1 MLNSKSLRLLGLF
14 FLALAACIVSF
25 AQAVSGDLAGTI
37 FDASG
42 ATIPNAT
49 VVAKSDTTGVEST
62 TKSTGT
68 GEYRIANLQP
78 GSYTI
83 TVTAPGF
90 TKSQIRAV
98 RVELSKV
105 STNNVKLDVG
115 ANVETVEVSSSAATI
130 DTTTAAVQNSF
141 SSTAMSDLPI
151 ASGGSGVINLSLL
164 NAGVGSSG
172 AVGLG
177 TGPSVGGQ
185 RPRNNNFTIEG
196 IDNNSGS
203 VTGPL
208 VTLPND
214 AVSEFS
220 VQQNQVSPEFGH
232 SSGGQFN
239 QVVKSGGNT
248 VHGTAY
254 EYLQNRNFNAADN
267 LSAVNG
273 DPLHPRYDN
282 NRFGGSLGG
291 PIQKNKIFFYGLY
304 EYNPIGRSSS
314 AGQLY
319 APTAAGWNTISAF
332 SNTPG
337 FNQTSFAQL
346 KQYLGTAGS
355 ATPAGNTPNRA
366 YPLVGPGNV
375 SLDAQ
380 VASTAKPVEIGLLG
394 ISSPAFTN
402 NESGVGSVD
411 FNISDKDSLR
421 GRFILNR
428 NGFIDTAASLP
439 VFYQTVPSNNYLVA
453 ISEFHTFS
461 PTVTNEFRLGY
472 NRYYNVYS
480 AGDYKWPGLDAF
492 PNINIFDLNAQLGPD
507 GNAPQ
512 GGIQNQYQIT
522 NNVAWTKGKHSFKF
536 GFDGWKQIS
545 PQFFTQRSR
554 GDYEWSNL
562 SDYLFD
568 YNPDY
573 IAQRSLGNSE
583 YYGDRIFSG
592 AYFNDSWKV
601 TPNFTVNLGLRY
613 EYQTVPYSETLQT
626 RNAISN
632 VPGLIEFQKPTA
644 MKTAWMP
651 RVGVA
656 YSPGTSGKTS
666 IRAGFGRSFDVLV
679 DNFGLLTLPP
689 QANTTVDLT
698 GLNQGQFLATGGIPP
713 NASSAA
719 LTQAEARAGTG
730 GYVPNQVRPESLQW
744 NIGVQHVF
752 HENYTFETR
761 YLGTRGIH
769 LPVQAQL
776 NRVPVVDGSNAL
788 PLYTAAPSQATLN
801 GLTTSLNKI
810 NASFA
815 AGGNIDPA
823 YKAAGFTG
831 IITSYQ
837 PWGNSTYHGWANQLT
852 RRFSNGLYLM
862 GSYTFSHNIDDS
874 TAEVFSTYT
883 TPRRPQNIR
892 NLRADRANSALDH
905 RHRFS
910 IAMVYETPW
919 YKSSKNWMLKNLV
932 GNWEFAPIYT
942 YQTGNWFTVQSGTD
956 SNLNGDSGGD
966 RAYVNAG
973 GNPLIGS
980 GTTPLKNSAGDT
992 VAFLINN
999 PNAGYVT
1006 TPKGALGTA
1015 GRNTERLN
1023 PTNNFDVTF
1032 GKAFSFGGEGSRK
1045 IRFDGRFLNLLNHP
1059 QYVGGYVSDV
1069 APIGF
1074 TDTAVHN
1081 FTIPSTSVFHL
1092 PSQVFSSN
1100 PRSISLSA
1108 KIIF

>member
-1 MLNSKSLRLLGLF
+1 MALIV
-14 FLALAACIVSF
+14 LALAACLATF
-25 AQAVSGDLAGTI
+25 AQSISGDLAGSI
-37 FDASG
+37 YDATG
-42 ATIPNAT
+42 ASIPNAN
-49 VVAKSDTTGVEST
+49 VVAKNDATGVET
-62 TKSTGT
+62 ATKSSVT
-68 GEYRIANLQP
+68 GEYHFANLP
-78 GSYTI
+78 AGSYTI
-83 TVTAPGF
+83 TVTASGF
-90 TKSQIRAV
+90 TKAQIRGVAV
-98 RVELSKV
+98 TLSKTA
-105 STNNVKLDVG
+105 TNNIKLDVG
-115 ANVETVEVSSSAATI
+115 ANVETVEVSASAATI
-130 DTTTAAVQNSF
+130 DTTTASVQTSF
-141 SSTAMSDLPI
+141 SATTMSDLPI

-164 NAGVGSSG
+164 NAGVGTSG
-172 AVGLG
+172 AIGLG
-177 TGPSVGGQ
+177 SGPSVGGQ

-214 AVSEFS
+214 AVAEFS
-220 VQQNQVSPEFGH
+220 VQQNQISPEFGH

-239 QVVKSGGNT
+239 QVVRSGGNEI
-248 VHGTAY
+248 HGTAY
-254 EYLQNRNFNAADN
+254 EYLQNRNLNAADN

-282 NRFGGSLGG
+282 NRFGGSVGG
-291 PIQKNKIFFYGLY
+291 PIKRNKLFFYGLY
-304 EYNPIGRSSS
+304 EYNPVGNSSS

-319 APTAAGWNTISAF
+319 APTAAGWNTIASFA
-332 SNTPG
+332 NMPG
-337 FNQTSFAQL
+337 FNQTSMNQL
-346 KQYLGTAGS
+346 KQYLGTAAS
-355 ATPAGNTPNRA
+355 ATPAANTPNNA
-366 YPLVGPGNV
+366 YPLVGPGNL
-375 SLDAQ
+375 SLGNQ
-380 VASTAKPVEIGLLG
+380 LPGAKPVEIGLLG
-394 ISSPAFTN
+394 ISSPAFSN
-402 NESGVGSVD
+402 AESGVASVD
-411 FNISDKDSLR
+411 YNISDKDSLR

-428 NGFIDTAASLP
+428 SGFIDTAASLP

-453 ISEFHTFS
+453 LTEFHTFS
-461 PTVTNEFRLGY
+461 PAVTNEFRLGY
-472 NRYYNVYS
+472 NRYSNDYS
-480 AGDYKWPGLDAF
+480 AGDYKWPGLDQF
-492 PNINIFDLNAQLGPD
+492 PNVNIFDLNAQLGPD

-512 GGIQNQYQIT
+512 FGFQNQYQVT
-522 NNVAWTKGKHSFKF
+522 DNVSWTKGKHSLKF

-545 PQFFTQRSR
+545 PQAFTQRSR

-573 IAQRSLGNSE
+573 IAQRSLGNSV

-592 AYFNDSWKV
+592 VYVNDSWKA
-601 TPNFTVNLGLRY
+601 TSHLTVNVGLRY

-626 RNAISN
+626 RNAVSN
-632 VPGLIEFQKPTA
+632 VPGLIVFQKPTA
-644 MKTAWMP
+644 QKDAWMP
-651 RVGVA
+651 RVGLA

-689 QANTTVDLT
+689 QATTTKDVTGVDA
-698 GLNQGQFLATGGIPP
+698 GNFMKNGGIAP
-713 NASSAA
+713 NASGDT
-719 LTQAEARAGTG
+719 LTNAQLRAGTG

-744 NIGVQHVF
+744 NIGIQHVF
-752 HENYTFETR
+752 HENYTFESR

-776 NRVPVVDGSNAL
+776 NRVPTVDGSNAL
-788 PLYTAAPSQATLN
+788 PFFTSAPSQATLN
-801 GLTTSLNKI
+801 SLTTSLNKI
-810 NASFA
+810 NAAYA
-815 AGGNIDPA
+815 AGSYLDPA

-852 RRFSNGLYLM
+852 RRFSNGLQFM
-862 GSYTFSHNIDDS
+862 TAYTYSHNIDDS

-892 NLRADRANSALDH
+892 NLSADRASSALDH
-905 RHRFS
+905 RHRFTT
-910 IAMVYETPW
+910 ALLYDTPW
-919 YKSSKNWMLKNLV
+919 YKSSHSWMLKNLV
-932 GNWEFAPIYT
+932 GNWEVAPIYT

-966 RAYVNAG
+966 RAYVNPG
-973 GNPLIGS
+973 GNPNIGS
-980 GTTPLKNSAGDT
+980 GATALKNSSGDT

-999 PNAGYVT
+999 PAAGYVA

-1023 PTNNFDVTF
+1023 PTNNIDVTLAKSVNLRESVKF
-1032 GKAFSFGGEGSRK
+1032 QLS
-1045 IRFDGRFLNLLNHP
+1045 GRFYNILNHP
-1059 QYVGGYVSDV
+1059 QYVGGYLSDV

-1074 TDTAVHN
+1074 TSTAVHN
-1081 FTIPSTSVFHL
+1081 FTIPSQSVFHQ

-1100 PRSISLSA
+1100 PRTITVAA

>member
-1 MLNSKSLRLLGLF
+1 MKSMNLRLLGLIV
-14 FLALAACIVSF
+14 LALAACLGSF
-25 AQAVSGDLAGTI
+25 AQSVSGDLAGTI
-37 FDASG
+37 YDASG

-49 VVAKSDTTGVEST
+49 IVAKNDATGVEST
-62 TKSTGT
+62 TKSTAT
-68 GEYRIANLQP
+68 GEYHLGNLP
-78 GSYTI
+78 AGTYTL
-83 TVTAPGF
+83 TATAPGF
-90 TKSQIRAV
+90 TKAQLRAV
-98 RVELSKV
+98 AVELSKTA
-105 STNNVKLDVG
+105 TNNIKLDVG
-115 ANVETVEVSSSAATI
+115 ANVETVEVSAAAAAI
-130 DTTTAAVQNSF
+130 DTTTASVG
-141 SSTAMSDLPI
+141 TAFTSASMADLPI

-177 TGPSVGGQ
+177 SGPSVGGQ

-208 VTLPND
+208 VSLPND
-214 AVSEFS
+214 AVAEFS
-220 VQQNQVSPEFGH
+220 VQQNQISPEFGH

-239 QVVKSGGNT
+239 SVVKSGGNSL
-248 VHGTAY
+248 HGTAY
-254 EYLQNRNFNAADN
+254 EYLQNRNLNAADN

-282 NRFGGSLGG
+282 NRFGASLGG
-291 PIQKNKIFFYGLY
+291 PIKKNKIFFYGLY
-304 EYNPIGRSSS
+304 EYNPVGNSSS

-319 APTAAGWNTISAF
+319 APTAAGWNTISSF
-332 SNTPG
+332 SSAPG
-337 FNQTSFAQL
+337 FNQTSMNQL

-355 ATPAGNTPNRA
+355 AASAASVGG
-366 YPLVGPGNV
+366 YPVVGPGNA
-375 SLDAQ
+375 SLGNQ
-380 VASTAKPVEIGLLG
+380 LPGAKPVEIGLLG

-402 NESGVGSVD
+402 YESGVASID
-411 FNISDKDSLR
+411 MNISDKDSLR

-428 NGFIDTAASLP
+428 TGFIDTAASLP
-439 VFYQTVPSNNYLVA
+439 IFYQTVPSNNYLVA
-453 ISEFHTFS
+453 ITEFHTFS
-461 PTVTNEFRLGY
+461 PAITNEFRLGY
-472 NRYYNVYS
+472 NRYSNNYS

-492 PNINIFDLNAQLGPD
+492 PNVNVFELNAQLGPD

-512 GGIQNQYQIT
+512 FGYQNQYQVT
-522 NNVAWTKGKHSFKF
+522 NNLSWTKGKHSLKF

-545 PQFFTQRSR
+545 PQAFTQRSR
-554 GDYEWSNL
+554 GDYEWSYL

-583 YYGDRIFSG
+583 YYGDRIFTG
-592 AYFNDSWKV
+592 LYVNDSWKA
-601 TPNFTVNLGLRY
+601 TPHLTINVGLRY

-626 RNAISN
+626 RNAVSN
-632 VPGLIEFQKPTA
+632 TPGVIEFQKPTA

-651 RVGVA
+651 RVGLA

-689 QANTTVDLT
+689 QANTTKDVTNFDL
-698 GLNQGQFLATGGIPP
+698 GGFLAQGGIAPS
-713 NASSAA
+713 ASGDT
-719 LTQAEARAGTG
+719 LTPAELRAGTG
-730 GYVPNQVRPESLQW
+730 GYVPNQTRPQSIQW
-744 NIGVQHVF
+744 NIGIQHVF
-752 HENYTFETR
+752 HENYTFESR

-776 NRVPVVDGSNAL
+776 NRVVTVDGSNAL
-788 PLYTAAPSQATLN
+788 PLYTTAPSQAALN

-810 NASFA
+810 TAAYNAGSYL
-815 AGGNIDPA
+815 DPA
-823 YKAAGFTG
+823 YAAAGFTG

-852 RRFSNGLYLM
+852 RRFSNGLQFM
-862 GSYTFSHNIDDS
+862 AAYTFSHSIDDS

-892 NLRADRANSALDH
+892 NLRADRASSALDH
-905 RHRFS
+905 RHRLT
-910 IAMVYETPW
+910 MQVLYDTPW
-919 YKSSKNWMLKNLV
+919 YNGSKSWLLKNIV
-932 GNWEFAPIYT
+932 GNWEIAPIYT
-942 YQTGNWFTVQSGTD
+942 WQTGNWFTVQSGID

-966 RAYVNAG
+966 RGYLNPG
-973 GNPLIGS
+973 GNPNIGS
-980 GTTPLKNSAGDT
+980 GTTALKNSAGDT

-999 PNAGYVT
+999 PAAGYVT

-1023 PTNNFDVTF
+1023 PTNNFDATF
-1032 GKAFSFGGEGSRK
+1032 AKSISFKENAK
-1045 IRFDGRFLNLLNHP
+1045 FQFAARFYNVFNHA
-1059 QYVGGYVSDV
+1059 QYVGGYLSDV

-1074 TDTAVHN
+1074 TSTAVHN
-1081 FTIPSTSVFHL
+1081 FTIPSTSVFHV

-1100 PRSISLSA
+1100 PRSITLSA

>member
-1 MLNSKSLRLLGLF
+1 MNNNKLRLLGLILF
-14 FLALAACIVSF
+14 ALAACLVSF
-25 AQAVSGDLAGTI
+25 AQTVSGDLAGTV

-49 VVAKSDTTGVEST
+49 IVAKNDATGVET
-62 TKSTGT
+62 NTKSSGT
-68 GEYRIANLQP
+68 GEYRIANLP
-78 GSYTI
+78 IGTYTI
-83 TVTAPGF
+83 TVTSPGF
-90 TKSQIRAV
+90 TKAQIRSV
-98 RVELSKV
+98 NVELNKIA
-105 STNNVKLDVG
+105 TNNVKLDVG
-115 ANVETVEVSSSAATI
+115 ANVETVEVSASGATI

-141 SSTAMSDLPI
+141 TATSIGDLPI

-164 NAGVGSSG
+164 NAGVGTSG
-172 AVGLG
+172 AIGLG
-177 TGPSVGGQ
+177 SGPSVGGQ

-196 IDNNSGS
+196 VDNNSGS

-208 VTLPND
+208 VTIPND

-220 VQQNQVSPEFGH
+220 VQQNQISPEFGH

-239 QVVKSGGNT
+239 QVVKSGTNSI
-248 VHGTAY
+248 HGTAY

-267 LSAVNG
+267 LSMVNG

-282 NRFGGSLGG
+282 NRFGGSVGG
-291 PIQKNKIFFYGLY
+291 PIKKNKLFFYGLY
-304 EYNPIGRSSS
+304 EYNPIGNSSS

-319 APTAAGWNTISAF
+319 APTAAGWNTIASY
-332 SNTPG
+332 SSTPG
-337 FNQTSFAQL
+337 FNQTNMNQL

-355 ATPAGNTPNRA
+355 AASAASVGG
-366 YPLVGPGNV
+366 YPLVGPGNA
-375 SLDAQ
+375 SLGNQ
-380 VASTAKPVEIGLLG
+380 VASAKPVEIGLLG

-402 NESGVGSVD
+402 NEAGVGAID

-428 NGFIDTAASLP
+428 QGSIDTAASLP
-439 VFYQTVPSNNYLVA
+439 VFYQTVPVNNYLVA
-453 ISEFHTFS
+453 ISEFHTFT
-461 PTVTNEFRLGY
+461 PTVTNEFRLGF

-480 AGDYKWPGLDAF
+480 AGDYKWPGLDQF
-492 PNINIFDLNAQLGPD
+492 PNVNIFELNAQLGPD

-512 GGIQNQYQIT
+512 GGIQNQYQLT
-522 NNVAWTKGKHSFKF
+522 DNVSWVKGKHTLKF

-554 GDYEWSNL
+554 GDYEWSYL

-583 YYGDRIFSG
+583 YYGDRIFTG
-592 AYFNDSWKV
+592 LYVNDTWKA
-601 TPNFTVNLGLRY
+601 TQHLTVNLGLRY

-632 VPGLIEFQKPTA
+632 VPGLLVFQKPSA
-644 MKTAWMP
+644 MKNAWMP
-651 RVGVA
+651 RVGLA

-689 QANTTVDLT
+689 QATTTVDVT
-698 GLNQGQFLATGGIPP
+698 GLDQSGFLAHGGIAP

-744 NIGVQHVF
+744 NIGIQHVF
-752 HENYTFETR
+752 HENYTVESR

-776 NRVPVVDGSNAL
+776 NRVPVVNGANAL
-788 PLYTAAPSQATLN
+788 PFYTSAPSQATLN
-801 GLTTSLNKI
+801 GLTTSLSKLTAAF
-810 NASFA
+810 NAS
-815 AGGNIDPA
+815 GNVDPA
-823 YKAAGFTG
+823 YLAAGFTG

-837 PWGNSTYHGWANQLT
+837 PWGNSTYHGWANQVT
-852 RRFSNGLYLM
+852 RRFSNGLQFV
-862 GSYTFSHNIDDS
+862 GAYTFSHNIDDS

-892 NLRADRANSALDH
+892 NLSADRANSALDH
-905 RHRFS
+905 RNRVTF
-910 IAMVYETPW
+910 AMLYDTPW
-919 YKSSKNWMLKNLV
+919 YKGSKNWMLKNVV
-932 GNWEFAPIYT
+932 GNWEIAPIYT
-942 YQTGNWFTVQSGTD
+942 YQTGNWFTVQSGAD

-1006 TPKGALGTA
+1006 TPKGGLGTA

-1023 PTNNFDVTF
+1023 ATNNFDVTLA
-1032 GKAFSFGGEGSRK
+1032 KSFNFKENYK
-1045 IRFDGRFLNLLNHP
+1045 FQFAGRFYNVINHP
-1059 QYVGGYVSDV
+1059 QYVGGYLSDV

-1074 TDTAVHN
+1074 TSTAVHN
-1081 FTIPSTSVFHL
+1081 FTIPSTSVFHN
-1092 PSQVFSSN
+1092 PSEVFSSN
-1100 PRSISLSA
+1100 PRSITISA
-1108 KIIF
+1108 KLIF

>member
-1 MLNSKSLRLLGLF
+1 MNNNKLRLLGLILF
-14 FLALAACIVSF
+14 ALAACLVSF
-25 AQAVSGDLAGTI
+25 AQTVSGDLAGTV

-49 VVAKSDTTGVEST
+49 IVARNDATGVET
-62 TKSTGT
+62 NTKSTGT
-68 GEYRIANLQP
+68 GEYRIANLP
-78 GSYTI
+78 IGTYTI
-83 TVTAPGF
+83 TVTSPGF
-90 TKSQIRAV
+90 TKAQIRSV
-98 RVELSKV
+98 TVELNKIA
-105 STNNVKLDVG
+105 TNNVKLDVG
-115 ANVETVEVSSSAATI
+115 ANVETVEVSASGATI

-141 SSTAMSDLPI
+141 TSTAIADLPI
-151 ASGGSGVINLSLL
+151 TGTSGVINLSLL

-196 IDNNSGS
+196 VDNNSGS

-208 VTLPND
+208 VTIPID

-239 QVVKSGGNT
+239 QVVKSGTNSI
-248 VHGTAY
+248 HGTAY

-267 LSAVNG
+267 LSMVNG

-282 NRFGGSLGG
+282 NRFGGSVGG
-291 PIQKNKIFFYGLY
+291 PIKKNKLFFYGLY
-304 EYNPIGRSSS
+304 EYNPIGNSSS

-319 APTAAGWNTISAF
+319 APTAAGWNTIASY
-332 SNTPG
+332 SSTPG
-337 FNQTSFAQL
+337 FSQSNMSQL
-346 KQYLGTAGS
+346 KQYLGTAGTAAS
-355 ATPAGNTPNRA
+355 AASVGG
-366 YPLVGPGNV
+366 YPLVGPGNA
-375 SLDAQ
+375 SLGNQ
-380 VASTAKPVEIGLLG
+380 VASSAKPVEVGLLG

-402 NESGVGSVD
+402 NESGVAAID
-411 FNISDKDSLR
+411 FNISEKDSLR
-421 GRFILNR
+421 GRFIVNR
-428 NGFIDTAASLP
+428 QGSIDTAASLP
-439 VFYQTVPSNNYLVA
+439 VFYQTVPVNNYLVA
-453 ISEFHTFS
+453 ISEFHTFT
-461 PTVTNEFRLGY
+461 PTITNEFRLGF

-480 AGDYKWPGLDAF
+480 AGDYKWPGLDQF
-492 PNINIFDLNAQLGPD
+492 PNVNIFDLNAQLGPD

-512 GGIQNQYQIT
+512 GGIQNQYQLT
-522 NNVAWTKGKHSFKF
+522 DNVSWVKGKHTLKF

-583 YYGDRIFSG
+583 YYGDRLFTG
-592 AYFNDSWKV
+592 VYVNDTWKA
-601 TPNFTVNLGLRY
+601 TQHLTVNLGLRY

-632 VPGLIEFQKPTA
+632 VPGLLVFQKPTA
-644 MKTAWMP
+644 MKNAWMP
-651 RVGVA
+651 RIGLA

-689 QANTTVDLT
+689 QATTTVDVT
-698 GLNQGQFLATGGIPP
+698 GLDQSGFLAQGGIKP

-719 LTQAEARAGTG
+719 LSQAEARAGTG

-744 NIGVQHVF
+744 NIGIQHVF
-752 HENYTFETR
+752 HENYTVESR

-776 NRVPVVDGSNAL
+776 NRVPVVNGANAL
-788 PLYTAAPSQATLN
+788 PFYTSAPSQATLN
-801 GLTTSLNKI
+801 GLTTSLNGL
-810 NASFA
+810 NAAFA
-815 AGGNIDPA
+815 AKADVDPA
-823 YKAAGFTG
+823 YLAAGFTG

-837 PWGNSTYHGWANQLT
+837 PWGNSTYHGWANQVT
-852 RRFSNGLYLM
+852 RRFSNGLQFVAA
-862 GSYTFSHNIDDS
+862 YTLSHNIDDS

-883 TPRRPQNIR
+883 TPRRPQDIR

-905 RHRFS
+905 RNRVTF
-910 IAMVYETPW
+910 AMLYDTPW
-919 YKSSKNWMLKNLV
+919 YKGSKSWLLKNVV
-932 GNWEFAPIYT
+932 GNWEIAPIYT
-942 YQTGNWFTVQSGTD
+942 YQTGNWFTVQSGAD

-966 RAYVNAG
+966 RAYLNAG

-1006 TPKGALGTA
+1006 TPKGGLGTA

-1023 PTNNFDVTF
+1023 PTNNFDVSLA
-1032 GKAFSFGGEGSRK
+1032 KSFNVKENYK
-1045 IRFDGRFLNLLNHP
+1045 FQFAGRFYNVINHP
-1059 QYVGGYVSDV
+1059 QYVGGYLSDV

-1074 TDTAVHN
+1074 TSTAVHN
-1081 FTIPSTSVFHL
+1081 FTIPNTSVFHN

-1100 PRSISLSA
+1100 PRSITISA
-1108 KIIF
+1108 KFIF